1 MDYISMLYMDW
12 FIILLLAYMAA
23 GLATYMV
30 IGFVP
35 VGRRKRF
42 IFTANAPVL
51 IAIAAFYFLVPVPS
65 IIQNNYIKS
74 VYNLKLNTENPF
86 LFNTSIALDRLCTGH
101 SLKGYQY
108 FMFQKAY
115 REDMDLTF
123 KKSKSG
129 ISFSNMDHIVGQ
141 DQDKICDMKI

>member
-1 MDYISMLYMDW
+1 MLYMDW

-30 IGFVP
+30 IGLVP
-35 VGRRKRF
+35 VGKRKRF

-74 VYNLKLNTENPF
+74 VYNLKLNTPDPI
-86 LFNTSIALDRLCTGH
+86 LFNTSVALDRLCTGN

-115 REDMDLTF
+115 REDMDMTF
-123 KKSKSG
+123 KRSKSG
-129 ISFSNMDHIVGQ
+129 ISFSNMDQLVGK
-141 DQDKICDMKI
+141 DQDKICEMRL

>member
-42 IFTANAPVL
+42 FFTANTPVL

-65 IIQNNYIKS
+65 AYSHLNDHLFFFDLPICSHEVII
-74 VYNLKLNTENPF
+74 NLRT
-86 LFNTSIALDRLCTGH
+86 
-101 SLKGYQY
+101 
-108 FMFQKAY
+108 
-115 REDMDLTF
+115 
-123 KKSKSG
+123 
-129 ISFSNMDHIVGQ
+129 
-141 DQDKICDMKI
+141 

>member
-1 MDYISMLYMDW
+1 MDYITMLYMDW

-30 IGFVP
+30 IGLVP
-35 VGRRKRF
+35 VGKRKRF

-74 VYNLKLNTENPF
+74 VYNLKLNTPDPI
-86 LFNTSIALDRLCTGH
+86 LFNTSVALDRLCTGN

-108 FMFQKAY
+108 FMFQKAD
-115 REDMDLTF
+115 REDMDMTF
-123 KKSKSG
+123 KRSKSG
-129 ISFSNMDHIVGQ
+129 ISFSNMDQLVGK
-141 DQDKICDMKI
+141 DQDKICEMKI

>member
-1 MDYISMLYMDW
+1 MS
-12 FIILLLAYMAA
+12 LLINSVRIVAA
-23 GLATYMV
+23 PL

-35 VGRRKRF
+35 VGKRKCF
-42 IFTANAPVL
+42 FFTVNAPVF
-51 IAIAAFYFLVPVPS
+51 IALVAFYFLVPVPS

-74 VYNLKLNTENPF
+74 VYNLKLNTADPI
-86 LFNTSIALDRLCTGH
+86 LFNTSAALDRLCTGH

-115 REDMDLTF
+115 REDMELTF

-129 ISFSNMDHIVGQ
+129 ISFSNMDHLVN
-141 DQDKICDMKI
+141 QDKDNICDMKI

>member
-1 MDYISMLYMDW
+1 MLYMDW

-30 IGFVP
+30 IGLVP
-35 VGRRKRF
+35 VGKRKRF

-74 VYNLKLNTENPF
+74 VYNLKLNTPDPI
-86 LFNTSIALDRLCTGH
+86 LFNTSVALDRLCTGN

-108 FMFQKAY
+108 FMFQKAD
-115 REDMDLTF
+115 REDMDMTF
-123 KKSKSG
+123 KRSKSG
-129 ISFSNMDHIVGQ
+129 ISFSNMDQLVGK
-141 DQDKICDMKI
+141 DQDKICEMKI